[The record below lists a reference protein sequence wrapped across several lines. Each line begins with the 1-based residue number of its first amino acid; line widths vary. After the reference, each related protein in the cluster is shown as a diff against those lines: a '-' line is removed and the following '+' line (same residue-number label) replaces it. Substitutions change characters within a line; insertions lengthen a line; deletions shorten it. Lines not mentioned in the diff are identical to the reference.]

1 MPDVHVS
8 ECPFP
13 MHRPTKQGKM
23 RHTRESGATAAAA
36 VSRGAASTSGIH
48 GPDLGVLA
56 PSPAVGQRV
65 GQVDRA
71 ETQQER
77 G

>member
-1 MPDVHVS
+1 MPDVRVS

-13 MHRPTKQGKM
+13 THRPTKQGKT
-23 RHTRESGATAAAA
+23 RHTREAGATAAAA
-36 VSRGAASTSGIH
+36 VSPRAATTLGVH

-65 GQVDRA
+65 GQGDWA
-71 ETQQER
+71 EAQQE
-77 G
+77 

>member
-1 MPDVHVS
+1 
-8 ECPFP
+8 
-13 MHRPTKQGKM
+13 M
-23 RHTRESGATAAAA
+23 RYTRESGATAAAA